1 MMADP
6 ITSPPAFPP
15 TCWQDIAAY
24 DLDECVAG
32 YRDWRPDDP
41 EPGPNHSPAYRWGW
55 LNCEAD
61 HTKPVVMDDLY
72 WIRRDYARFALGI
85 GQTRH

>member
-1 MMADP
+1 V
-6 ITSPPAFPP
+6 SVFPP

-24 DLDECVAG
+24 DTDEVVQG

-41 EPGPNHSPAYRWGW
+41 EPGPNHSPGYRWGW
-55 LNCEAD
+55 ANMKAD
-61 HTKPVVMDDLY
+61 HTHPTVMDELY
-72 WIRRDYARFALGI
+72 WIRRDYAREAMGI